1 MSSVTAEHSMS
12 TALALLQIAHKTVKN
27 FFPAIQ
33 ENDIGLLLDVI
44 NLHPCIHERQKRKG
58 ISLSWWHH
66 LRTTTYLC
74 ECPSDKCRGLEMSPI
89 KVERER
95 QNGPSCWCED
105 VMWCHIR
112 SHFSWS
118 EFVAFSLFFLFFQRH
133 FYHAFRCTRL
143 FPASG
148 KMHRCKTS

>member
-74 ECPSDKCRGLEMSPI
+74 ECPSDKCRGLEMSRI
-89 KVERER
+89 KVERETEWALLLMWR
-95 QNGPSCWCED
+95 RD
-105 VMWCHIR
+105 VMSHSVSFFMVRVR
-112 SHFSWS
+112 SFFSFFSFFS
-118 EFVAFSLFFLFFQRH
+118 EAFLSCLSMYQTFSCKREN
-133 FYHAFRCTRL
+133 
-143 FPASG
+143 AS
-148 KMHRCKTS
+148 M